1 MYAFTCVLNV
11 SFPLI
16 ALLQSLKL
24 NPDLMQWSF
33 VKVWKVYH
41 LNGAGTLKPKTEDDV
56 KVLQSES
63 GETLGKVQNDQDDKN
78 KQSQLTLSFIC

>member
-16 ALLQSLKL
+16 AFLQSLKL

-41 LNGAGTLKPKTEDDV
+41 LNGAGILKPKTEDDV

-63 GETLGKVQNDQDDKN
+63 AETLGKV
-78 KQSQLTLSFIC
+78 